1 MSVGDTVSGRRAT
14 TIPGCV
20 PGGNR
25 NAFEKSRSPDTT
37 TDEVSRARSAI
48 ASSGAPLSPTSLT
61 SATSWPAATSAL
73 VTARGS
79 DSIDEEPRHRS
90 ARAKPLLRSKPRG
103 VALDRS
109 DLLAGEVVLGEDLG
123 LGAAGS
129 KEPEHCRRRYA
140 RPSDHGL
147 AKRPRRICGDARD
160 DLGHGAS
167 VPNLVGAGDQ
177 IGRARFTPGRPV
189 AAHDK
194 PCRCHEFPQRA
205 RAVSISWNRL
215 PPREHFGAG

>member
-73 VTARGS
+73 VTAR
-79 DSIDEEPRHRS
+79 S
-90 ARAKPLLRSKPRG
+90 ARAKALLRSKPRG
-103 VALDRS
+103 VAKDRS

-167 VPNLVGAGDQ
+167 VPNLVGAGY
-177 IGRARFTPGRPV
+177 RLRSARYTPGRPV

-205 RAVSISWNRL
+205 RAVSI
-215 PPREHFGAG
+215 